1 MILSAFFPLQ
11 DHESANIDFV
21 PLISGEE
28 RPAAQQ
34 QQQQQQQVQPAAGTP
49 PMANDDD
56 PNALTRCTTA
66 TN

>member
-34 QQQQQQQVQPAAGTP
+34 QQQQQVQPAAGTP